1 MQRDL
6 VERAMAGGR
15 GGRYRR
21 QPPAHRSRA
30 GRSPQPTP
38 LPSALPEPTRASLF
52 AGFDEEVVQLSPE
65 SGQGIRPLL
74 EWEAVDGADHYALF
88 LFAPD
93 GAAYWAWMGP
103 QTSVHV
109 GGEPQLREGA
119 PGPSIID
126 GMSWLVFAYDE
137 GGLPIAMSPV
147 RPISP

>member
-1 MQRDL
+1 MVAIAASLPLTAVAQ
-6 VERAMAGGR
+6 VE
-15 GGRYRR
+15 
-21 QPPAHRSRA
+21 
-30 GRSPQPTP
+30 SPQPTP